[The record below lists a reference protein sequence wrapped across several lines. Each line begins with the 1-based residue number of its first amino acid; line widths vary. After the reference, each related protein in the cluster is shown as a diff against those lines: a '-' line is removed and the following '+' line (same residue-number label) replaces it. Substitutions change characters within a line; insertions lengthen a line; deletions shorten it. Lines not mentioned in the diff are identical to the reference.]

1 VAKTSKI
8 EKMKRVQRLIV
19 QHKAKRDELLAIIR
33 DPENSMQEKLEAQR
47 KMAKLPKNSCSIR
60 HRNRCGVTGRPRGY
74 LRKFNMSRV
83 SFRELALEG
92 KIPGVTKSS
101 W

>member
-1 VAKTSKI
+1 MAKTSKL
-8 EKMKRVQRLIV
+8 EKNKKIVRLV
-19 QHKAKRDELLAIIR
+19 LKHR
-33 DPENSMQEKLEAQR
+33 AQR
-47 KMAKLPKNSCSIR
+47 DALKAVIKSPDASMDERLRAARTLAELPRNASPVR
-60 HRNRCGVTGRPRGY
+60 YRNRCKVTGRPRGY
-74 LRKFNMSRV
+74 LRSFGMSRV

>member
-1 VAKTSKI
+1 
-8 EKMKRVQRLIV
+8 ML
-19 QHKAKRDELLAIIR
+19 D
-33 DPENSMQEKLEAQR
+33 KLEASR
-47 KMAKLPKNSCSIR
+47 KLSRIPRNACPIR